1 MLDLESVDY
10 IRWNLRKKGN
20 QERNEQLFCTKCFEV
35 FKISDFHTSF
45 ECSLITAKGL

>member
-1 MLDLESVDY
+1 MLDLKSIDY
-10 IRWNLRKKGN
+10 IQWNLRQKEKQG
-20 QERNEQLFCTKCFEV
+20 RNEQLFSTKCFEV